1 MAAQDV
7 VPLLVLSRHTYR
19 VGNQSEGTTMTE
31 APNRPSVLTEI
42 DGDVWRITLDRPETG
57 NALTPAMAADLAT
70 AFAQRPQ
77 ETRVVLLRGN
87 GPRFCVGGDVQSFAG
102 ADDPGTFVGRLAHDW
117 HDVIRAVLYCPVPVV
132 AAVHGAVAGAGVGL
146 VGACDVVI
154 CARNTKIRPAYG
166 AIGFSPDGGTSWALT
181 RALGAPRALD
191 LMLTNGSLTAAEAHL
206 TGLVARLV
214 EDEDLGPT
222 AELMA
227 REIADGPIRAMVR
240 TRALVRRAATR
251 TLEEQLDDE
260 AQLIAESAA
269 DPEGREG
276 VRAFVEK
283 RVPDFRN
290 AR

>member
-1 MAAQDV
+1 MTAAQD
-7 VPLLVLSRHTYR
+7 RQH
-19 VGNQSEGTTMTE
+19 
-31 APNRPSVLTEI
+31 VLTET

-57 NALTPAMAADLAT
+57 NALTPELAAALA
-70 AFAQRPQ
+70 AALAARP
-77 ETRVVLLRGN
+77 EHTRVVLLLAN
-87 GPRFCVGGDVQSFAG
+87 GPRFCVGGDVRSFAG
-102 ADDPGTFVGRLAHDW
+102 ADDPGGFVGLLAHDW
-117 HDVIRAVLYCPVPVV
+117 HQVIRTLLYSPVPVV
-132 AAVHGAVAGAGVGL
+132 AGVQGAVAGAGVGL
-146 VGACDVVI
+146 IGACDLVV
-154 CARNTKIRPAYG
+154 CARTTKIRPAYG
-166 AIGFSPDGGTSWALT
+166 AIGFSPDGGTSWALA

-214 EDEDLGPT
+214 EDEDLRTTTEQLARSVAAGPV
-222 AELMA
+222 
-227 REIADGPIRAMVR
+227 RAMVR

-251 TLEEQLDDE
+251 TFEEQLDDE

-283 RVPDFRN
+283 RAPDFRN

>member
-1 MAAQDV
+1 MTDAQAR
-7 VPLLVLSRHTYR
+7 PHVL
-19 VGNQSEGTTMTE
+19 GD
-31 APNRPSVLTEI
+31 L

-57 NALTPAMAADLAT
+57 NALTPALAAELA
-70 AFAQRPQ
+70 AVLEARPDQ
-77 ETRVVLLRGN
+77 ARVVLLLAN
-87 GPRFCVGGDVQSFAG
+87 GPRFCVGGDIGSFAG
-102 ADDPGTFVGRLAHDW
+102 AADPGAFVGQLAHDW
-117 HDVIRAVLYCPVPVV
+117 HRVIRSLLYTPVPVV
-132 AAVHGAVAGAGVGL
+132 AGVQGAVAGAGVGL
-146 VGACDVVI
+146 MGACDLVI
-154 CARNTKIRPAYG
+154 CARTTKIRPAYG
-166 AIGFSPDGGTSWALT
+166 AIGFSPDGGTSWALS

-191 LMLTNGSLTAAEAHL
+191 LLLSNGALTAAEAHL

-214 EDEDLGPT
+214 EDDELRAT
-222 AELMA
+222 AEA
-227 REIADGPIRAMVR
+227 VAAEIANGPIRAMVR

-276 VRAFVEK
+276 VRAFVDK